1 MNLQRCT
8 NGHFYDADAYPR
20 CPHCD
25 GSLSQIPNVGG
36 VTAAYDPNP
45 IAEGTSG
52 GETATISFTEG
63 GSPALPN
70 KHTDGDNEKTIGF
83 FESADKQGNATS
95 FNPVVGWLVCVVGK
109 NRGKEYRLTVG
120 RNYIGRNKENSVVLA
135 GENSVSRSKH
145 AAVVYEPQKNMF
157 IALPGEAT
165 ELSYVNGEVVLG
177 SKQLNKNDRI
187 KVGDV
192 ELMLIPCCD
201 ECFSWN
207 QDNK

>member
-25 GSLSQIPNVGG
+25 GSLAQAPNVGG

-45 IAEGTSG
+45 IAQGASSND
-52 GETATISFTEG
+52 TATISFPEG
-63 GSPALPN
+63 GSPALPD

-83 FESADKQGNATS
+83 FDSADKQFGVAG
-95 FNPVVGWLVCVVGK
+95 FNPVVGWLVCTAGK
-109 NRGKEYRLTVG
+109 NRGKEYRLAVG
-120 RNYIGRNKENSVVLA
+120 RNFIGRNKENSVVLA

-145 AAVVYEPQKNMF
+145 AVVVYEPNQNIF
-157 IALPGEAT
+157 LAQPGEAT

-177 SKQLNKNDRI
+177 AKQLKKNDRI

-192 ELMLIPCCD
+192 EIMLIPCCD
-201 ECFSWN
+201 ECFSWV